1 MPAGA
6 IYDYQRVSVIDMQLN
21 LYWDDNAKWKFTY
34 YLYIIYAINFSSI
47 TSLIIFMFKY

>member
-34 YLYIIYAINFSSI
+34 YLYIIRMHTSS
-47 TSLIIFMFKY
+47 TFLV